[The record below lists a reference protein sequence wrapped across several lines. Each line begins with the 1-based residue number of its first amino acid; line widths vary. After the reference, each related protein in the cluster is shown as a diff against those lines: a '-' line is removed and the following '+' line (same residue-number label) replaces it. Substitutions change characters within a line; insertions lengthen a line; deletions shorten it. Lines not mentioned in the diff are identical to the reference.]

1 MEDLK
6 RQLERASSFIQE
18 QTGITPRIGII
29 LGTGMGDLLNWLE
42 SPASIPYSSIPWFP
56 HAIEEGAESAKG
68 AGSAGSAGNALS
80 AGSAGMEKEKLVL
93 GKLARKPVIVLPKRF
108 HYYEGYTARQIA
120 FPIRLMREL
129 GVRTLIVCN
138 TAGGLNPLF
147 SIGDLMVIVDH
158 INLIGTSP
166 LIGPN
171 PDWLGIRFPDMKD
184 AYDPQ
189 LVRLAGQIAL
199 EEKIHLQKGVYV
211 AVHGP
216 NLETPAETRFLRSTG
231 ADAVGMSTVPEVIVG
246 IHAGLRILGFSII
259 SNLNLADAFQAIDYE
274 EIVRVAA
281 KTESTLRYLIEK
293 IVARMEIPPAGLP
306 NNREPNDREP
316 KGAATLSSTPLQ
328 GE

>member
-6 RQLERASSFIQE
+6 RQLESASGFIHE
-18 QTGITPRIGII
+18 QAGITPRIGII

-56 HAIEEGAESAKG
+56 HAIEEGAGSTESE
-68 AGSAGSAGNALS
+68 
-80 AGSAGMEKEKLVL
+80 GMEKEKLVL
-93 GKLARKPVIVLPKRF
+93 GKLVRKPVIVLPKRF
-108 HYYEGYTARQIA
+108 HYYEGYSARQIA

-129 GVRTLIVCN
+129 GVQTLIVCN
-138 TAGGLNPLF
+138 AAGGLNPLF

-259 SNLNLADAFQAIDYE
+259 SNLNLADAFQAISYE
-274 EIVRVAA
+274 EIVSVAA

-293 IVARMEIPPAGLP
+293 IVARMEIPPASLP
-306 NNREPNDREP
+306 NNREP
-316 KGAATLSSTPLQ
+316 KGAATPSATPL
-328 GE
+328 